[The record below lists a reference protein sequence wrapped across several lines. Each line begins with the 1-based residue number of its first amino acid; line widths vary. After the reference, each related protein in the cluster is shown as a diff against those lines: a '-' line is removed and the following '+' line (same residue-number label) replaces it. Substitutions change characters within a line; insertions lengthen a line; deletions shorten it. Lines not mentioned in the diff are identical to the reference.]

1 MVINNFKQI
10 YKMKQFLVTTVA
22 CLLMAAGDAQIK
34 VKDKGV
40 ISTPTVQNCDK
51 CKDQIEF
58 FIGKT
63 DGVISVKV
71 DLKRKTTTIAWLT
84 DRTNKEYLK
93 TAIANLGFTADD
105 IEADEFAYKRLPQ
118 CCKKPPEAA
127 KPIPPKG

>member
-1 MVINNFKQI
+1 
-10 YKMKQFLVTTVA
+10 MKQFLLSTATFLMVVA
-22 CLLMAAGDAQIK
+22 GNAQIK
-34 VKDKGV
+34 VKDKAV

-58 FIGKT
+58 FIGKS

-93 TAIANLGFTADD
+93 TAIANLGFNADD

-118 CCKKPPEAA
+118 CCKKPPEIP
-127 KPIPPKG
+127 KPALPKG